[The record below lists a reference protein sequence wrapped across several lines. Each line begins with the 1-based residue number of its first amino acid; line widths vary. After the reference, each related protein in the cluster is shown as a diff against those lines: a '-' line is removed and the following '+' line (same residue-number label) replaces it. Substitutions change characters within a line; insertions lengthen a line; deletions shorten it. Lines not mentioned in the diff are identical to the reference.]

1 MGQTKKR
8 AFLIKR
14 KDTSIDIINTS
25 LTMVSFE
32 IFNPNQFIA
41 MVNMVVI
48 PITNIKKMTAF

>member
-14 KDTSIDIINTS
+14 KDISIDVINTS
-25 LTMVSFE
+25 LTMISFE

-48 PITNIKKMTAF
+48 TITNIKKMTAF